1 MESLSQQLRA
11 IHACVG
17 KGIFLDA
24 KEMPSVDRI
33 EIGAGGCNHP
43 IVDGCMIS
51 PIGHILQDVNNNS

>member
-1 MESLSQQLRA
+1 MPVLGKEFSL
-11 IHACVG
+11 
-17 KGIFLDA
+17 
-24 KEMPSVDRI
+24 MPTCSVDRI